1 MAGINHLYDLYKSD
15 PKFVET
21 LLDSEIEVEEKLDGS
36 RFSFELSNGSEL
48 KFFKRNDAVPITKID
63 RTLARYYEKGIAHFE
78 AFNDEKLDQIPDGW
92 RFGFEY
98 FPNLMPVK
106 IAYDRMPQN
115 QLVLTEITIRDPQG
129 KVIEV
134 ISDKETLDNWATIL
148 EVEGPPVIFQ
158 GKLTPSQKKK
168 ILTYLNMPA
177 DEILKKFK
185 AENFAAY
192 FLDTLNPG
200 VGKSFMQS
208 TLDKDIEAIVFRF
221 DGKNPLKIMNPS
233 FSIEKVTEKKE
244 EKPSDIYSL
253 TLVIFQEFFHDLDF
267 RKIKLKSKS
276 FEERYIEF
284 ISKTFNLFC
293 NSQFYE
299 NNFNGD
305 IDFEL
310 PKFLTRAEAEVNY
323 NFVKDAETLELLKKS
338 SVNREI
344 FKIMLASMRA
354 HKKKPFGFFKK
365 ELIWHHNQLVD
376 KIADYVNVG
385 IKESFMAFNQFREV
399 FLVNEGEKNWE
410 EFGVNGVERIDEVSF
425 PTFQDIERPKREE
438 KTNGFVE
445 VLKKIATTDA
455 QAEENLNAIN
465 VIVTKTMPYHKGI
478 TTALKDLREQ
488 TGKKTLLILI
498 GNPFAS
504 LDTFKALSQEFLDDQ
519 KKNLEGILIFSR
531 PSYSEVP
538 SYLAGKKMTVSHFC
552 GNKAHFEDF
561 RKQTSLSPE
570 YVHPND
576 YFGTE
581 IPLVS
586 LKDGDYNR
594 FREVSP
600 QVTHNYFYKLKNDL
614 PNN

>member
-36 RFSFELSNGSEL
+36 RFSFEVANGTEL
-48 KFFKRNDAVPITKID
+48 KFFKRNDSVPITKID

-78 AFNDEKLDQIPDGW
+78 SFTDEKLDQIPDGW

-106 IAYDRMPQN
+106 ISYDRMPQN

-134 ISDKETLDNWATIL
+134 ISDKETLDNWAEIL
-148 EVEGPPVIFQ
+148 EVEGPPVIFK
-158 GKLTPSQKKK
+158 GKLNPSQKKK

-267 RKIKLKSKS
+267 RKIKLKSKT

-284 ISKTFNLFC
+284 VSKAFNLFC

-323 NFVKDAETLELLKKS
+323 NFVKDPETLELLKKS

-376 KIADYVNVG
+376 KIADYVNIG

-425 PTFQDIERPKREE
+425 PTFQDIERPKKEE
-438 KTNGFVE
+438 KRNSFID
-445 VLKKIATTDA
+445 VLKKIASTDA
-455 QAEENLNAIN
+455 EAEQNLNSIN

-478 TTALKDLREQ
+478 TTALKDIKEQ
-488 TGKKTLLILI
+488 TGKKTLLILV
-498 GNPFAS
+498 GNPFAN

-531 PSYSEVP
+531 PSYAEVP
-538 SYLAGKKMTVSHFC
+538 SYLATKKLNLSHFC
-552 GNKAHFEDF
+552 GNKEHYDDF
-561 RKQTSLSPE
+561 CKQTSMSPE
-570 YVHPND
+570 YIHPND

-586 LKDGDYNR
+586 LRDGDYNR